1 MPIGGGVGKIFE
13 IGKQSTAL
21 RAQAYYNVEHPDTA
35 PEWSL
40 RITLTF
46 IFPK

>member
-1 MPIGGGVGKIFE
+1 VPIGGGVGKIFK

-21 RAQAYYNVEHPDTA
+21 RVQAYYNVEHPDTA